1 MIEFKNINKFFNDKK
16 ILDNVSLKIQPN
28 EIYGLLGPNGAGKT
42 TLIMILL
49 GRVFSSNGDVFFDN
63 CKLNSKNKSVL
74 SQFGVVSQFDN
85 LDPDFTVVENLRVYS
100 SYFKMKK
107 NLIEKR
113 VEDVLEFVLLE
124 ERKNERIENLSG
136 GMKRRLS
143 IARAL
148 LNDPK
153 VLILD
158 EPTTGLDPQT
168 RQIIWNKLK
177 ALKKNGTTIL
187 LTTHFMEEAEKLC
200 DNISIIDNGEI
211 KLSGNP
217 QSLISENLPKYIL
230 ETTNV
235 ETINFLEKNS
245 QHYDRKIENYTN
257 TYFLNDLVV
266 TNDLKDMQ
274 GTIIRPSNL
283 EDLFLHITGHQL
295 RESLYKYVFSMEKK
309 FFGLEKVGIAFN
321 DR

>member
-1 MIEFKNINKFFNDKK
+1 MIEFKNITKFFNDKK
-16 ILDNVSLKIQPN
+16 ILDNVSLKIHPN

-63 CKLNSKNKSVL
+63 CKLNIKNKSVL

-257 TYFLNDLVV
+257 TYFLNDLSV

-295 RESLYKYVFSMEKK
+295 RE
-309 FFGLEKVGIAFN
+309 
-321 DR
+321 

>member
-1 MIEFKNINKFFNDKK
+1 MIEFKNITKFFNDKK
-16 ILDNVSLKIQPN
+16 ILDNVSLNIHPN

-148 LNDPK
+148 LNEPK

-200 DNISIIDNGEI
+200 DNISIIDSGEI

-295 RESLYKYVFSMEKK
+295 RE
-309 FFGLEKVGIAFN
+309 
-321 DR
+321 

>member
-1 MIEFKNINKFFNDKK
+1 
-16 ILDNVSLKIQPN
+16 
-28 EIYGLLGPNGAGKT
+28 
-42 TLIMILL
+42 
-49 GRVFSSNGDVFFDN
+49 
-63 CKLNSKNKSVL
+63 
-74 SQFGVVSQFDN
+74 
-85 LDPDFTVVENLRVYS
+85 
-100 SYFKMKK
+100 
-107 NLIEKR
+107 
-113 VEDVLEFVLLE
+113 
-124 ERKNERIENLSG
+124 
-136 GMKRRLS
+136 MKRRLS

-235 ETINFLEKNS
+235 ETINFLEKNLH
-245 QHYDRKIENYTN
+245 HYDRKIENYTN
-257 TYFLNDLVV
+257 TYFLNDLV
-266 TNDLKDMQ
+266 LQ
-274 GTIIRPSNL
+274 TI
-283 EDLFLHITGHQL
+283 
-295 RESLYKYVFSMEKK
+295 
-309 FFGLEKVGIAFN
+309 
-321 DR
+321 

>member
-1 MIEFKNINKFFNDKK
+1 MIEFKNITKFYKDKK
-16 ILDNVSLKIQPN
+16 ILKDVSLKIHPN

-49 GRVFSSNGDVFFDN
+49 GRVFSSDGNVFFDSYKVN
-63 CKLNSKNKSVL
+63 IKNKSVL
-74 SQFGVVSQFDN
+74 SKFGVVSQFDN
-85 LDPDFTVVENLRVYS
+85 LDPDFTVIENLRVYS
-100 SYFKMKK
+100 SYFKIKS
-107 NLIEKR
+107 NFIEKK
-113 VEDVLEFVLLE
+113 VEDVLRFVLLE
-124 ERKNERIENLSG
+124 EKKNEKIDNLSG

-168 RQIIWNKLK
+168 RQTIWNKLK
-177 ALKKNGTTIL
+177 ELKKNGTTIL

-230 ETTNV
+230 ETTNA
-235 ETINFLEKNS
+235 ETINFFEKNS
-245 QHYDRKIENYTN
+245 KLHHRKIENYTN
-257 TYFLNDLVV
+257 TYFLNDLGI
-266 TNDLKDMQ
+266 TSDLKDMQ

-283 EDLFLHITGHQL
+283 EDLFLDITGHQL
-295 RESLYKYVFSMEKK
+295 RE
-309 FFGLEKVGIAFN
+309 
-321 DR
+321 

>member
-1 MIEFKNINKFFNDKK
+1 
-16 ILDNVSLKIQPN
+16 
-28 EIYGLLGPNGAGKT
+28 
-42 TLIMILL
+42 
-49 GRVFSSNGDVFFDN
+49 
-63 CKLNSKNKSVL
+63 
-74 SQFGVVSQFDN
+74 
-85 LDPDFTVVENLRVYS
+85 
-100 SYFKMKK
+100 
-107 NLIEKR
+107 
-113 VEDVLEFVLLE
+113 
-124 ERKNERIENLSG
+124 
-136 GMKRRLS
+136 MKRRLS

-200 DNISIIDNGEI
+200 DNISIIDTGEI

-295 RESLYKYVFSMEKK
+295 RE
-309 FFGLEKVGIAFN
+309 
-321 DR
+321 

>member
-63 CKLNSKNKSVL
+63 RKLNSKNKSVL

-113 VEDVLEFVLLE
+113 VEGVLEFVLLE

-200 DNISIIDNGEI
+200 DNISIIDSGEI

-245 QHYDRKIENYTN
+245 QHYDGKIENYTN
-257 TYFLNDLVV
+257 TYFLNDLSV
-266 TNDLKDMQ
+266 TNDLQDMQ

-283 EDLFLHITGHQL
+283 EDLFLDITGHQL
-295 RESLYKYVFSMEKK
+295 RE
-309 FFGLEKVGIAFN
+309 
-321 DR
+321 

>member
-1 MIEFKNINKFFNDKK
+1 MIEFKNITKFFNDKK
-16 ILDNVSLKIQPN
+16 ILDNVSLNIHSN

-235 ETINFLEKNS
+235 ETINFLEKNLH
-245 QHYDRKIENYTN
+245 HYDRKIENYTN
-257 TYFLNDLVV
+257 TYFLNDLSV
-266 TNDLKDMQ
+266 TNDLQDMQ

-283 EDLFLHITGHQL
+283 EDLFLDITGHQL
-295 RESLYKYVFSMEKK
+295 RE
-309 FFGLEKVGIAFN
+309 
-321 DR
+321 

>member
-1 MIEFKNINKFFNDKK
+1 MIEFKNITKFFNDKK
-16 ILDNVSLKIQPN
+16 ILDNVSLNIHPN

-63 CKLNSKNKSVL
+63 RKLNSKNKSVL

-200 DNISIIDNGEI
+200 DNISIIDSGEI

-295 RESLYKYVFSMEKK
+295 RE
-309 FFGLEKVGIAFN
+309 
-321 DR
+321 

>member
-1 MIEFKNINKFFNDKK
+1 MIEFKNITKSFNDKK
-16 ILDNVSLKIQPN
+16 ILDNVSLNIHPN

-49 GRVFSSNGDVFFDN
+49 GRVFSSDGDVFFDN
-63 CKLNSKNKSVL
+63 RKLNIKNKSVL
-74 SQFGVVSQFDN
+74 SKFGVVSQFDN

-100 SYFKMKK
+100 SYFKMKT

-200 DNISIIDNGEI
+200 DNISIIDSGEI

-235 ETINFLEKNS
+235 ETINFLEKKS

-295 RESLYKYVFSMEKK
+295 RE
-309 FFGLEKVGIAFN
+309 
-321 DR
+321 

>member
-1 MIEFKNINKFFNDKK
+1 
-16 ILDNVSLKIQPN
+16 
-28 EIYGLLGPNGAGKT
+28 
-42 TLIMILL
+42 
-49 GRVFSSNGDVFFDN
+49 
-63 CKLNSKNKSVL
+63 
-74 SQFGVVSQFDN
+74 
-85 LDPDFTVVENLRVYS
+85 
-100 SYFKMKK
+100 
-107 NLIEKR
+107 
-113 VEDVLEFVLLE
+113 
-124 ERKNERIENLSG
+124 
-136 GMKRRLS
+136 MKRRLS

-148 LNDPK
+148 LNEPK

-235 ETINFLEKNS
+235 ETINFLEKNLH
-245 QHYDRKIENYTN
+245 HYDRKIENYT
-257 TYFLNDLVV
+257 
-266 TNDLKDMQ
+266 K
-274 GTIIRPSNL
+274 
-283 EDLFLHITGHQL
+283 HI
-295 RESLYKYVFSMEKK
+295 
-309 FFGLEKVGIAFN
+309 FFE
-321 DR
+321 

>member
-1 MIEFKNINKFFNDKK
+1 MIEFKNITKFFNDKK
-16 ILDNVSLKIQPN
+16 ILDNVSLNIRTN

-63 CKLNSKNKSVL
+63 CKLNMRNKSVL

-200 DNISIIDNGEI
+200 DNISIIDSGEI

-295 RESLYKYVFSMEKK
+295 RE
-309 FFGLEKVGIAFN
+309 
-321 DR
+321 

>member
-63 CKLNSKNKSVL
+63 RKLNSKNKSVL

-200 DNISIIDNGEI
+200 DNISIIDSGEI

-235 ETINFLEKNS
+235 ETINFLKKNS

-295 RESLYKYVFSMEKK
+295 RE
-309 FFGLEKVGIAFN
+309 
-321 DR
+321 

>member
-1 MIEFKNINKFFNDKK
+1 MIEFKNITKFFNDKK
-16 ILDNVSLKIQPN
+16 ILDNVSLKIHPN

-63 CKLNSKNKSVL
+63 CKLNIKNKSVL

-295 RESLYKYVFSMEKK
+295 RE
-309 FFGLEKVGIAFN
+309 
-321 DR
+321 

>member
-1 MIEFKNINKFFNDKK
+1 
-16 ILDNVSLKIQPN
+16 
-28 EIYGLLGPNGAGKT
+28 
-42 TLIMILL
+42 
-49 GRVFSSNGDVFFDN
+49 
-63 CKLNSKNKSVL
+63 
-74 SQFGVVSQFDN
+74 
-85 LDPDFTVVENLRVYS
+85 
-100 SYFKMKK
+100 
-107 NLIEKR
+107 
-113 VEDVLEFVLLE
+113 
-124 ERKNERIENLSG
+124 
-136 GMKRRLS
+136 MKRRLS

-200 DNISIIDNGEI
+200 DYISIIDNGEI

-245 QHYDRKIENYTN
+245 K
-257 TYFLNDLVV
+257 L
-266 TNDLKDMQ
+266 
-274 GTIIRPSNL
+274 
-283 EDLFLHITGHQL
+283 
-295 RESLYKYVFSMEKK
+295 
-309 FFGLEKVGIAFN
+309 
-321 DR
+321 

>member
-63 CKLNSKNKSVL
+63 RKLNSKNKSVL

-200 DNISIIDNGEI
+200 DNISIIDSGEI

-295 RESLYKYVFSMEKK
+295 RE
-309 FFGLEKVGIAFN
+309 
-321 DR
+321 

>member
-1 MIEFKNINKFFNDKK
+1 MIEFKNIIKFFNDKK
-16 ILDNVSLKIQPN
+16 ILDNVSLKIHPN

-74 SQFGVVSQFDN
+74 SKFGVVSQFDN

-107 NLIEKR
+107 DLIEKR

-200 DNISIIDNGEI
+200 DNISIIDSGEI

-235 ETINFLEKNS
+235 ETINFLEKKS
-245 QHYDRKIENYTN
+245 QYYDRKIENYTN

-295 RESLYKYVFSMEKK
+295 RE
-309 FFGLEKVGIAFN
+309 
-321 DR
+321 

>member
-1 MIEFKNINKFFNDKK
+1 
-16 ILDNVSLKIQPN
+16 
-28 EIYGLLGPNGAGKT
+28 
-42 TLIMILL
+42 MILL
-49 GRVFSSNGDVFFDN
+49 GRVFSSDGDVFFDKYKVN
-63 CKLNSKNKSVL
+63 TKNKSFL
-74 SQFGVVSQFDN
+74 SKFGVVSQFDN
-85 LDPDFTVVENLRVYS
+85 LDPDFTVIENLRVYS
-100 SYFKMKK
+100 SYFKMKS
-107 NLIEKR
+107 NLIENK

-124 ERKNERIENLSG
+124 DRKNEKIENLSG

-235 ETINFLEKNS
+235 ETINFLKKIQNTI
-245 QHYDRKIENYTN
+245 DRKIENYTN
-257 TYFLNDLVV
+257 TYFLNDLGI
-266 TNDLKDMQ
+266 TSDLKDMK

-283 EDLFLHITGHQL
+283 EDLFLNITGHQL
-295 RESLYKYVFSMEKK
+295 RE
-309 FFGLEKVGIAFN
+309 
-321 DR
+321 

>member
-49 GRVFSSNGDVFFDN
+49 GRVFGSNGDVFFDN

-113 VEDVLEFVLLE
+113 VEGVLEFVLLE

-200 DNISIIDNGEI
+200 DNISIIDSGEI

-295 RESLYKYVFSMEKK
+295 RE
-309 FFGLEKVGIAFN
+309 
-321 DR
+321 

>member
-1 MIEFKNINKFFNDKK
+1 MIEFKNITKFFNDKK
-16 ILDNVSLKIQPN
+16 ILDKVSLKIHPN

-49 GRVFSSNGDVFFDN
+49 GRVFRSNGDVFFDK
-63 CKLNSKNKSVL
+63 CKLNINNKSVL

-200 DNISIIDNGEI
+200 DNISIIDSGEI

-217 QSLISENLPKYIL
+217 QSLISKNLPKYIL

-257 TYFLNDLVV
+257 TYFLNDLAV
-266 TNDLKDMQ
+266 TNNLKDMQ

-295 RESLYKYVFSMEKK
+295 RE
-309 FFGLEKVGIAFN
+309 
-321 DR
+321 

>member
-1 MIEFKNINKFFNDKK
+1 MIEFKNITKFFNDKK
-16 ILDNVSLKIQPN
+16 ILDNVSLKIHPN

-200 DNISIIDNGEI
+200 DNISIIDSGEI

-295 RESLYKYVFSMEKK
+295 RE
-309 FFGLEKVGIAFN
+309 
-321 DR
+321 

>member
-1 MIEFKNINKFFNDKK
+1 MSYDSKFYK
-16 ILDNVSLKIQPN
+16 ILSEVEERHWWFTSRLSLILWCLKEKVQAFENFIEIGCGTGFVLRGIHNEFPEVSLSGT
-28 EIYGLLGPNGAGKT
+28 EYLEEGLFCARKKVPSACLK
-42 TLIMILL
+42 
-49 GRVFSSNGDVFFDN
+49 
-63 CKLNSKNKSVL
+63 KLNALDMNDHQKYDSI
-74 SQFGVVSQFDN
+74 GAFD
-85 LDPDFTVVENLRVYS
+85 V
-100 SYFKMKK
+100 
-107 NLIEKR
+107 IEH
-113 VEDVLEFVLLE
+113 
-124 ERKNERIENLSG
+124 IENDGLALSN
-136 GMKRRLS
+136 L
-143 IARAL
+143 A
-148 LNDPK
+148 
-153 VLILD
+153 
-158 EPTTGLDPQT
+158 
-168 RQIIWNKLK
+168 K

-200 DNISIIDNGEI
+200 DNISIIDSGEI

-257 TYFLNDLVV
+257 TYCLNDLVV

-295 RESLYKYVFSMEKK
+295 RE
-309 FFGLEKVGIAFN
+309 
-321 DR
+321 

>member
-63 CKLNSKNKSVL
+63 RKLNSKKKSVL

-148 LNDPK
+148 LNEPK

-177 ALKKNGTTIL
+177 TLKKNGTTIL

-200 DNISIIDNGEI
+200 DYISIIDNGEI

-295 RESLYKYVFSMEKK
+295 RE
-309 FFGLEKVGIAFN
+309 
-321 DR
+321 

>member
-148 LNDPK
+148 LNEPK

-200 DNISIIDNGEI
+200 DNISIIDSGEI

-295 RESLYKYVFSMEKK
+295 RE
-309 FFGLEKVGIAFN
+309 
-321 DR
+321 

>member
-1 MIEFKNINKFFNDKK
+1 
-16 ILDNVSLKIQPN
+16 
-28 EIYGLLGPNGAGKT
+28 
-42 TLIMILL
+42 
-49 GRVFSSNGDVFFDN
+49 
-63 CKLNSKNKSVL
+63 
-74 SQFGVVSQFDN
+74 
-85 LDPDFTVVENLRVYS
+85 
-100 SYFKMKK
+100 
-107 NLIEKR
+107 
-113 VEDVLEFVLLE
+113 
-124 ERKNERIENLSG
+124 
-136 GMKRRLS
+136 MKRRLS

-148 LNDPK
+148 LNEPK

-257 TYFLNDLVV
+257 TYFLNDLSV

-283 EDLFLHITGHQL
+283 EDLFLDITGHQL
-295 RESLYKYVFSMEKK
+295 RE
-309 FFGLEKVGIAFN
+309 
-321 DR
+321 

>member
-63 CKLNSKNKSVL
+63 RKLNSKNKSVL

-113 VEDVLEFVLLE
+113 VEGVLEFVLLE

-200 DNISIIDNGEI
+200 DNISIIDSGEI

-295 RESLYKYVFSMEKK
+295 RE
-309 FFGLEKVGIAFN
+309 
-321 DR
+321 

>member
-1 MIEFKNINKFFNDKK
+1 MIEFNNITKFFNDKK
-16 ILDNVSLKIQPN
+16 ILDNVSLGIRTN

-63 CKLNSKNKSVL
+63 CKLNNKNKSVL
-74 SQFGVVSQFDN
+74 SNFGVVSQFDN

-113 VEDVLEFVLLE
+113 VDDVLEFVLLE

-148 LNDPK
+148 LNEPK

-200 DNISIIDNGEI
+200 DTISIIDNGEI

-235 ETINFLEKNS
+235 ETINFLKKNS

-295 RESLYKYVFSMEKK
+295 RE
-309 FFGLEKVGIAFN
+309 
-321 DR
+321 

>member
-1 MIEFKNINKFFNDKK
+1 MIEFKNITKSFNDKK
-16 ILDNVSLKIQPN
+16 ILDNISLNIHPN

-74 SQFGVVSQFDN
+74 SKFGVVSQFDN

-107 NLIEKR
+107 DLIEKR

-200 DNISIIDNGEI
+200 DNISIIDSGEI

-235 ETINFLEKNS
+235 ETINFLEKKS
-245 QHYDRKIENYTN
+245 QYYDRKIENYTN

-266 TNDLKDMQ
+266 TNYLKDMQ

-295 RESLYKYVFSMEKK
+295 RE
-309 FFGLEKVGIAFN
+309 
-321 DR
+321 

>member
-63 CKLNSKNKSVL
+63 RKLNSKNKSVL

-200 DNISIIDNGEI
+200 DSISIIDSGEI

-295 RESLYKYVFSMEKK
+295 RE
-309 FFGLEKVGIAFN
+309 
-321 DR
+321 

>member
-1 MIEFKNINKFFNDKK
+1 
-16 ILDNVSLKIQPN
+16 
-28 EIYGLLGPNGAGKT
+28 
-42 TLIMILL
+42 
-49 GRVFSSNGDVFFDN
+49 
-63 CKLNSKNKSVL
+63 
-74 SQFGVVSQFDN
+74 
-85 LDPDFTVVENLRVYS
+85 
-100 SYFKMKK
+100 
-107 NLIEKR
+107 
-113 VEDVLEFVLLE
+113 
-124 ERKNERIENLSG
+124 
-136 GMKRRLS
+136 MKRRLS

-217 QSLISENLPKYIL
+217 QALISEKLPKYIL
-230 ETTNV
+230 ETTNA
-235 ETINFLEKNS
+235 ETINFFEKNS
-245 QHYDRKIENYTN
+245 KLHHRKIENYTN
-257 TYFLNDLVV
+257 TYFLNDLGI
-266 TNDLKDMQ
+266 TSHLKDMQ

-283 EDLFLHITGHQL
+283 EDLFLEITGHQL
-295 RESLYKYVFSMEKK
+295 RE
-309 FFGLEKVGIAFN
+309 
-321 DR
+321 

>member
-1 MIEFKNINKFFNDKK
+1 MIEFKNITKFFNDKK
-16 ILDNVSLKIQPN
+16 ILDNVSLNIRTN

-200 DNISIIDNGEI
+200 DNISIIDSGEI

-235 ETINFLEKNS
+235 ETIYFLENNS

-295 RESLYKYVFSMEKK
+295 RE
-309 FFGLEKVGIAFN
+309 
-321 DR
+321 

>member
-1 MIEFKNINKFFNDKK
+1 MIEFKNITKSFNDKK
-16 ILDNVSLKIQPN
+16 ILDNVSLNIHHN

-49 GRVFSSNGDVFFDN
+49 GRVFSSTGNVFFDN
-63 CKLNSKNKSVL
+63 CKLNFKNKSVL
-74 SQFGVVSQFDN
+74 SKFGVVSQFDN
-85 LDPDFTVVENLRVYS
+85 LDPDFTVVENLRVYA

-107 NLIEKR
+107 NLIENR

-235 ETINFLEKNS
+235 ETIDFLEKNS
-245 QHYDRKIENYTN
+245 QYYDRKIENYTN
-257 TYFLNDLVV
+257 TYFLNDLSI

-283 EDLFLHITGHQL
+283 EDLFLDITGHQL
-295 RESLYKYVFSMEKK
+295 RE
-309 FFGLEKVGIAFN
+309 
-321 DR
+321 

>member
-1 MIEFKNINKFFNDKK
+1 
-16 ILDNVSLKIQPN
+16 
-28 EIYGLLGPNGAGKT
+28 
-42 TLIMILL
+42 
-49 GRVFSSNGDVFFDN
+49 
-63 CKLNSKNKSVL
+63 
-74 SQFGVVSQFDN
+74 
-85 LDPDFTVVENLRVYS
+85 
-100 SYFKMKK
+100 
-107 NLIEKR
+107 
-113 VEDVLEFVLLE
+113 
-124 ERKNERIENLSG
+124 
-136 GMKRRLS
+136 MKRRLS

-257 TYFLNDLVV
+257 TYF
-266 TNDLKDMQ
+266 
-274 GTIIRPSNL
+274 
-283 EDLFLHITGHQL
+283 
-295 RESLYKYVFSMEKK
+295 
-309 FFGLEKVGIAFN
+309 
-321 DR
+321 

>member
-1 MIEFKNINKFFNDKK
+1 MIEFKNITKFFNDKK
-16 ILDNVSLKIQPN
+16 ILDNVSLKIHPN

-148 LNDPK
+148 LNEPK

-295 RESLYKYVFSMEKK
+295 RE
-309 FFGLEKVGIAFN
+309 
-321 DR
+321 

>member
-63 CKLNSKNKSVL
+63 RKLNSKNKSVL

-113 VEDVLEFVLLE
+113 VEGVLEFVLLE

-148 LNDPK
+148 LNEPK

-200 DNISIIDNGEI
+200 DNISIIDSGEI

-295 RESLYKYVFSMEKK
+295 RE
-309 FFGLEKVGIAFN
+309 
-321 DR
+321 

>member
-1 MIEFKNINKFFNDKK
+1 MIEFKNITKFYKDKK
-16 ILDNVSLKIQPN
+16 ILNNVSLEIHPN
-28 EIYGLLGPNGAGKT
+28 QIYGLLGPNGAGKT

-49 GRVFSSNGDVFFDN
+49 GRVFSSKGNVFFDSYKVN
-63 CKLNSKNKSVL
+63 TNNKSIL
-74 SQFGVVSQFDN
+74 SKFGVVSQFDN
-85 LDPDFTVVENLRVYS
+85 LDPDFTVIENLRVYS
-100 SYFKMKK
+100 SYFKINR
-107 NLIEKR
+107 NLIEKKVKNALR
-113 VEDVLEFVLLE
+113 FVLLE
-124 ERKNERIENLSG
+124 EKKNEKIENLSG

-168 RQIIWNKLK
+168 RQIIWNKLR

-200 DNISIIDNGEI
+200 DKVSIIDNGEI

-217 QSLISENLPKYIL
+217 RSLISDNLTKYIL

-235 ETINFLEKNS
+235 KTINYFEKNTKL
-245 QHYDRKIENYTN
+245 YDRKIENYTN
-257 TYFLNDLVV
+257 TYFLNDLGI
-266 TNDLKDMQ
+266 TNNLKDMQ

-283 EDLFLHITGHQL
+283 EDLFLDITGHQL
-295 RESLYKYVFSMEKK
+295 RE
-309 FFGLEKVGIAFN
+309 
-321 DR
+321 